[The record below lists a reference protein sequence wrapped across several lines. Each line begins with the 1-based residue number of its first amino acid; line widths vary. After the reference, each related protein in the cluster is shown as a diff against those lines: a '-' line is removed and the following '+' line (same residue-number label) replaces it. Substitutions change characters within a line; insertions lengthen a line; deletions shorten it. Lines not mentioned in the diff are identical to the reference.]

1 MNKAQQQYPQD
12 DFGSFLSSVNKAM
25 KENKGVSQTSI
36 RIVRYLSHTHE
47 ARVETV
53 LVNVRSSFKEFNSG
67 LEELKEAG
75 LIKMDD
81 DEDEGGVIH
90 LTDEGMRWA
99 QTMKF
104 EDDDEGDH

>member
-1 MNKAQQQYPQD
+1 MNKAQQHVPQD
-12 DFGSFLSSVNKAM
+12 DFDSFLTSVNKAM
-25 KENKGVSQTSI
+25 KENKGTSRTSI

-47 ARVETV
+47 ARVETI
-53 LVNVRSSFKEFNSG
+53 LMNVRSSFKEFNSG

-81 DEDEGGVIH
+81 DDDNGSIIE

-99 QTMKF
+99 QTMQI
-104 EDDDEGDH
+104 EEDDEGDH